1 MSEISVEKEKKK
13 RKMKTLDVVYI
24 GLFAAVMAV
33 CSWIAIPLTVPI
45 TLQTFGVCCAVG
57 LLGLKRGTLSV
68 LVYIILGLVGVPVFA
83 GFTSGVGILAGT
95 TGGYIVGFIFTA
107 LIVGLMTKFLGNKLW
122 VYIVSMVLGI
132 AVCYVFGTVWYIVVY
147 NNGNTDAVSIG
158 TVLGWCVTPFII
170 PDMVKIALAS
180 VICTRV
186 KKYVKD

>member
-33 CSWIAIPLTVPI
+33 CSWISIPLTVPI
-45 TLQTFGVCCAVG
+45 TLQTFGVSCAVG

-147 NNGNTDAVSIG
+147 NNGNADAVSLG

-170 PDMVKIALAS
+170 PDIIKIALAS
-180 VICTRV
+180 VICKRV

>member
-1 MSEISVEKEKKK
+1 
-13 RKMKTLDVVYI
+13 MKTLDVVYI

-33 CSWIAIPLTVPI
+33 CSWISIPLTVPI

-95 TGGYIVGFIFTA
+95 TGGYIVGFVFTA
-107 LIVGLMTKFLGNKLW
+107 LIVGLMTKLLGNKLW
-122 VYIVSMVLGI
+122 VY
-132 AVCYVFGTVWYIVVY
+132 
-147 NNGNTDAVSIG
+147 NNGNADAVSLG